1 MARFPILKHTAYNL
15 ERGKVSLNHT
25 YGITACKNQNRL
37 PQSLLS
43 VTYHNNQSSIEFF
56 SLQPI
61 STILIGTILSHIIVA
76 FQNGYFREDPQPEY
90 WNVLPDPSRV
100 SKSSQPP
107 CFKCSN
113 NSRSVCK
120 WRSSSMFI
128 LGQYSKLPIYF
139 FLEQQTPTV
148 LGKFV
153 WFWR

>member
-1 MARFPILKHTAYNL
+1 MAGFPILKHGAYNL
-15 ERGKVSLNHT
+15 GRGKVSLNHT
-25 YGITACKNQNRL
+25 YDITAWKIQNHF

-43 VTYHNNQSSIEFF
+43 ATYHNNHSSIEFP

-61 STILIGTILSHIIVA
+61 STILIGTILSHLIVA
-76 FQNGYFREDPQPEY
+76 LQNGYFREDPQPEY

-100 SKSSQPP
+100 SRPSQPP
-107 CFKCSN
+107 CFNCSH